1 MKFYIVRVKKI
12 IRAPYFYHV
21 RNYVPECVST
31 LSEFEFKHSSSAPIQ
46 EEDEEK
52 KEMKTIVKKMW
63 SEMENGSLI
72 TTMLDITCNGNDL
85 IQKENM
91 VDSPECLKLL
101 LDFYED

>member
-1 MKFYIVRVKKI
+1 
-12 IRAPYFYHV
+12 
-21 RNYVPECVST
+21 
-31 LSEFEFKHSSSAPIQ
+31 
-46 EEDEEK
+46 
-52 KEMKTIVKKMW
+52 MKTIVKKMW